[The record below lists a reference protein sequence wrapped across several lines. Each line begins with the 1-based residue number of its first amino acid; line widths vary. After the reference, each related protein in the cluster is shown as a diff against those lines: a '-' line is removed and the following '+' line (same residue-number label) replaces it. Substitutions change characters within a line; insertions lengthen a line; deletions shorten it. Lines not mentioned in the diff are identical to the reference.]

1 MFTNENIILCIDL
14 GGTHCSSALID
25 SHSQRVIDGSYY
37 RSKVDSNAEKMQILT
52 EIDHVIQKTMIS
64 FSGVPEQMIVS
75 CPGPFDYENGIS
87 LMDGMNK
94 YQSLLDFNLKKYL
107 CQITNIPPDSV
118 QFHNDA
124 TAFLIGEV
132 FFKNLYQRRA
142 VGLTL
147 GTGLGSSLYDNG
159 KIVDLNFGSA
169 TFVKGIVEDSL
180 STRGILAHLE
190 QKFGHVPIDNI
201 KDLIENDHLETLRN
215 EAFDFLIHKLITFIK
230 AYIEPLKPDTVV
242 IGGSIAK
249 SHIYFLEQVKASV
262 DIDVQIASFDE
273 RNLFLGL
280 TLEHH
285 NI

>member
-1 MFTNENIILCIDL
+1 MLINENITLCIDL
-14 GGTHCSSALID
+14 GGTHCSSALINC
-25 SHSQRVIDGSYY
+25 HSEQVIDGSYY
-37 RSKVDSNAEKMQILT
+37 RGQVDSNGGKMQIIT
-52 EIDHVIQKTMIS
+52 EIDHVIQKTMMS
-64 FSGVPEQMIVS
+64 CSGVPEQMIVS

-94 YQSLLDFNLKKYL
+94 YQSLLHFNLKKYL
-107 CQITNIPPDSV
+107 CQITNIQPNSV

-124 TAFLIGEV
+124 AALLIGEV
-132 FFKNLYQRRA
+132 FFKNLYQRRV

-159 KIVDLNFGSA
+159 RIVDLNFGSA
-169 TFVKGIVEDSL
+169 AFVKGIVEDSL
-180 STRGILAHLE
+180 STRGILAHLG

-201 KDLIENDHLETLRN
+201 KDLIENDRLETLRN

-249 SHIYFLEQVKASV
+249 SHIYFLDKVKASV
-262 DIDVQIASFDE
+262 DVDVQIASFDE

>member
-1 MFTNENIILCIDL
+1 MLINENITLCIDL
-14 GGTHCSSALID
+14 GGTHCSSALINC
-25 SHSQRVIDGSYY
+25 HSEQVIDGSYY
-37 RSKVDSNAEKMQILT
+37 RGQVDSNGGKMQILT
-52 EIDHVIQKTMIS
+52 EIDHVIQKTMMS
-64 FSGVPEQMIVS
+64 CSGVPEQMIVS

-94 YQSLLDFNLKKYL
+94 YQSLLHFDLKKYL
-107 CQITNIPPDSV
+107 CHITNIPAYAV

-124 TAFLIGEV
+124 AAFLIGEV
-132 FFKNLYQRRA
+132 FCKNLYQKR
-142 VGLTL
+142 VIGLTL

-159 KIVDLNFGSA
+159 RIVDLNFGSA
-169 TFVKGIVEDSL
+169 AFDNGIVEDAL
-180 STRGILAHLE
+180 STRGILAQLK
-190 QKFGHVPIDNI
+190 QKFDFVPIDNI
-201 KDLIENDHLETLRN
+201 KDLIENDRLETLQN

-230 AYIEPLKPDTVV
+230 AYIEPLAPDTVV

-249 SHIYFLEQVKASV
+249 SHIYFLDKVKASV
-262 DIDVQIASFDE
+262 DVDVQIASFDE